1 MLKIKDLGK
10 IYLDIQV
17 EQFIIL
23 SLKFLLVLK
32 DFYPFSFLMKRQ
44 FIKQIIYTYK
54 NIFKSNNN

>member
-10 IYLDIQV
+10 VYLDIQV